1 MSRQRR
7 ALVDAVY
14 ASFALQQPLTLQELA
29 EGAPRYELQMTHTQT
44 PLWFAAAVHEPNLMK
59 TAPELMGIPEE
70 MESEEWAGLAGT
82 DLVHLYAP
90 ELDSHVATP
99 VRQPV
104 VRREPP
110 PRPAPARP
118 TAPAPQPHV
127 SEDAG
132 PAAPSVVPV
141 APTGA
146 ESEAPPAAPDPH
158 LEMARLLEELSGIEE

>member
-99 VRQPV
+99 VRQPI

-110 PRPAPARP
+110 PAPRPEPVRESAPPAPAPVAASVP
-118 TAPAPQPHV
+118 TPAPSGP
-127 SEDAG
+127 DAATADE
-132 PAAPSVVPV
+132 PTPS
-141 APTGA
+141 
-146 ESEAPPAAPDPH
+146 APDPH